1 MIDRMIDDEKFIS
14 QIQPR
19 PERHE
24 IAILKRLRRFHL
36 KQKRTTMAFSITI
49 VQH

>member
-24 IAILKRLRRFHL
+24 IAILKRLRRFHF
-36 KQKRTTMAFSITI
+36 QQETHDYGTFHHHRSN
-49 VQH
+49 